1 MEKIIIFSILV
12 EAVTNIVKGVY
23 KKDEGIQLPVIISLV
38 IAVACTSIFSI
49 DMFSILGFVGI
60 APYAGYVLTGIIISR
75 GSNMIHEIYNKIS
88 GGGADG
94 GQSETV

>member
-23 KKDEGIQLPVIISLV
+23 KKDEGIQLPVIISLA
-38 IAVACTSIFSI
+38 IAITCSIVFNI
-49 DMFSILGFVGI
+49 DMFEALGFVGI
-60 APYAGYVLTGIIISR
+60 APYAGYVLTGIIVSR
-75 GSNMIHEIYNKIS
+75 GSNMIHELYNKLS
-88 GGGADG
+88 GGGTDV